1 MSDRQWFS
9 IFVPDEYDFFFK
21 SSFLFGARS
30 DAVVKW
36 VLLLSLRSTLAP
48 LSPCVLNFF
57 YCGAFYPL
65 VSPVWPQSA
74 QLRS

>member
-9 IFVPDEYDFFFK
+9 IFVPDEYDFFFNL
-21 SSFLFGARS
+21 LFYLEPGV